1 MAGLPSAAG
10 RRYKRTTFPFP
21 VRIISHVALREK
33 CEEGMCIDISETGVA
48 FMTDADLNLAD
59 VVELVFEL
67 NGRRAFRRYAR
78 LLYRSGPRYGAYF
91 TTFD

>member
-1 MAGLPSAAG
+1 MAGLPQAAG
-10 RRYKRTTFPFP
+10 RRYERTMFPFP
-21 VRIISHVALREK
+21 VRIISHAAHREK

-48 FMTDADLNLAD
+48 FMSKADLSPAD
-59 VVELVFEL
+59 VVELVFEI

-78 LLYRSGPRYGAYF
+78 LLYRCGPRYGAQF